1 MIKSFAKGIQDVGTK
16 LIFGSEKVTSKMS
29 FYDLVD
35 TKMNGS
41 KVPMSTYKGNV
52 LLVVNVASKWGLTK
66 KNYTQLPKLVDKYG
80 PRGFK
85 VLAFPCNQFG
95 GQEPGTNE
103 QILAFVEKF
112 DAREKLEFFEKGD
125 VNGKG
130 TREVFSFLK
139 RELGQ
144 EDIRWNFAKFLV
156 DADGKPYKRYSPQ
169 TDPDDIIPDIE
180 ELLTRKEGQK
190 KKDNSE

>member
-1 MIKSFAKGIQDVGTK
+1 MNILDAGTK
-16 LIFGSEKVTSKMS
+16 LIFGSEKVTSKMN
-29 FYDLVD
+29 FYELVD
-35 TKMNGS
+35 KKMDGTV
-41 KVPMSTYKGNV
+41 VPMSTYKGNV

-66 KNYTQLPKLVDKYG
+66 KNYTQLPKLVDEYG

-103 QILAFVEKF
+103 KILTFVEKF
-112 DAREKLEFFEKGD
+112 DARDKLEFFEKGD

-144 EDIRWNFAKFLV
+144 EDIR
-156 DADGKPYKRYSPQ
+156 
-169 TDPDDIIPDIE
+169 
-180 ELLTRKEGQK
+180 
-190 KKDNSE
+190 